1 MLLMGIGVVQFSN
14 SGESEET
21 VESSGYNERG
31 LTVFGVVLQD
41 HKEIRKRKQ
50 ELTEI
55 RKRARKPR
63 YDIEKVSAVIS
74 HVVKQDGVYS
84 ATMLNDFLFET
95 CCVLKTAICG
105 CGKGLP
111 NLL

>member
-21 VESSGYNERG
+21 VEPSGYNERG

-74 HVVKQDGVYS
+74 HVVKQDGVYI
-84 ATMLNDFLFET
+84 LQR
-95 CCVLKTAICG
+95 C
-105 CGKGLP
+105 
-111 NLL
+111 

>member
-1 MLLMGIGVVQFSN
+1 MLLMGIGVVLFSN
-14 SGESEET
+14 SGNSEGT
-21 VESSGYNERG
+21 VEPLGSNDWG

-63 YDIEKVSAVIS
+63 YDIEKVSALIS
-74 HVVKQDGVYS
+74 HVIRQDGVYS
-84 ATMLNDFLFET
+84 AMLVKNF
-95 CCVLKTAICG
+95 CLK
-105 CGKGLP
+105 L
-111 NLL
+111 